1 MNVVTSIGII
11 SILLI
16 FLYFLGLNI
25 KENKTS
31 NVARVGILT
40 SLCLILGIVDSY
52 IPSPLAGAKLG
63 LANIIILLSMYVY
76 GIKVSLLID
85 VSKVVLLSIFKGNL
99 LGMGNMMSLVGAI
112 LSFLVMLI
120 LYKLARKKIS
130 IIVISMLGSLF
141 FNLGQVL
148 VGYCYLGNIGILLY
162 LPILEAIGIFTGLF
176 TGVVAKT
183 VLRYLCLYKGDK
195 TNG

>member
-1 MNVVTSIGII
+1 MSNVTSIGIVL
-11 SILLI
+11 ILLI

-25 KENKTS
+25 KENKS
-31 NVARVGILT
+31 SDVARIGILT

-63 LANIIILLSMYVY
+63 LANIIILLSMYIY
-76 GIKVSLLID
+76 GTKAALAID
-85 VSKVVLLSIFKGNL
+85 ISRVLLLSIFKGNL

-112 LSFLVMLI
+112 FSFIIMLV
-120 LYKLARKKIS
+120 LYKSARKRIS
-130 IIVISMLGSLF
+130 IMVVSMLGSLF
-141 FNLGQVL
+141 FNLGQVM

-162 LPILEAIGIFTGLF
+162 LPILETIGIFTGLF

-183 VLRYLCLYKGDK
+183 VLRYLCLNKGEK
-195 TNG
+195 THG